1 MKKNRII
8 IVVLLILIPV
18 VYFQHERIERMI
30 GLTESLDFRDLV
42 KRDGLYYKKSTE
54 VPFTGKVTGK
64 KQGSFKNGKKDGLW
78 VRYHSN
84 GQLWG
89 KGTYMNGKRDGSWV
103 WFMKDGTVDPKHTG
117 TYKNGVKVK

>member
-1 MKKNRII
+1 
-8 IVVLLILIPV
+8 
-18 VYFQHERIERMI
+18 MI

-89 KGTYMNGKRDGSWV
+89 KGTYMNGKRDGSWF
-103 WFMKDGTVDPKHTG
+103 WYQDNGELWSKGTFKDGVRVSD
-117 TYKNGVKVK
+117 

>member
-1 MKKNRII
+1 
-8 IVVLLILIPV
+8 
-18 VYFQHERIERMI
+18 MI

-78 VRYHSN
+78 VRSHSN

-89 KGTYMNGKRDGSWV
+89 KGIYKNGKRDGSWV
-103 WFMKDGTVDPKHTG
+103 SYRKDGTISEFWSG
-117 TYKNGVKVK
+117 NYKNGKWISD

>member
-1 MKKNRII
+1 MKHILVPI
-8 IVVLLILIPV
+8 VLLTLLFPTLAFGET
-18 VYFQHERIERMI
+18 Y
-30 GLTESLDFRDLV
+30 GDLV

-64 KQGSFKNGKKDGLW
+64 KQGSFKNGKTDGLW

>member
-89 KGTYMNGKRDGSWV
+89 KGTYMNGKRDGSWF
-103 WFMKDGTVDPKHTG
+103 WYQDNGELWSKGTFKDGVRVSD
-117 TYKNGVKVK
+117 